1 MNKNI
6 FTAIVVS
13 LLIGG
18 GVGYMVAPKENI
30 SMQAPTSQGTAGEH
44 SSQTTNGDMASSLK
58 DKKGDALDQAFL
70 DGMIVHHQ
78 GAIDMANIVL
88 ANSKRPE
95 LQKMAREIISA
106 QSSEIT
112 TMKGWLSAWYGR

>member
-6 FTAIVVS
+6 LVAIILS
-13 LLIGG
+13 LVIGG
-18 GVGYMVAPKENI
+18 GIGYTIATNKDTNMETPINSTMSTEYG
-30 SMQAPTSQGTAGEH
+30 SQN
-44 SSQTTNGDMASSLK
+44 TNQDMASALK

-78 GAIDMANIVL
+78 GAIDMAKIVL

-95 LQKMAREIISA
+95 LQKMAQDIISA

-112 TMKGWLSAWYGR
+112 TMKGWLNAWYGR

>member
-6 FTAIVVS
+6 LIAVVVS

-18 GVGYMVAPKENI
+18 GIGYTIAPNKDT
-30 SMQAPTSQGTAGEH
+30 SMQAPTSQGTLSEH
-44 SSQTTNGDMASSLK
+44 SSQTVNGDMASALK
-58 DKKGDALDQAFL
+58 DKKGEALDQAFL

-78 GAIDMANIVL
+78 GAIDMAKIVL
-88 ANSKRPE
+88 ASTKRPE
-95 LQKMAREIISA
+95 LKQMAQDIISA

-112 TMKGWLSAWYGR
+112 TMKGWLNAWYGR